1 MDILDIPI
9 KEGFFRIEFSLLS
22 LYIYEKS
29 MINIISLAISIV
41 LKMGND
47 RVLSRFQINKL
58 KINNTIVAIDAIFE
72 KLNNLFIM
80 IKF

>member
-9 KEGFFRIEFSLLS
+9 KEGFFRIEFSVLS

>member
-9 KEGFFRIEFSLLS
+9 KEGFFRIEFSVLS

-58 KINNTIVAIDAIFE
+58 KINNKIVAIDAIFE